1 MKILYKTMGLG
12 LLSACLCLFCAAP
25 AAAKVCFVVEENC
38 TGGGSFDEYK
48 DPAEDGKVCTD
59 EGYILKSACDADPSR
74 HVTGYCPYN
83 SEYVMCCGNEYVYDS
98 CVYPHVTVDKCGS
111 KFKCQCDPE
120 KYPYTEEACHT
131 QFKFSNPG
139 GTACTQI
146 DAGTSSTIKTLYY
159 SACL

>member
-12 LLSACLCLFCAAP
+12 LLSACLCLLCAAP
-25 AAAKVCFVVEENC
+25 ASVKVCFVVEDKC
-38 TGGGSFDEYK
+38 TRGWIFDWDKGFDEYK

-98 CVYPHVTVDKCGS
+98 CV
-111 KFKCQCDPE
+111 
-120 KYPYTEEACHT
+120 
-131 QFKFSNPG
+131 
-139 GTACTQI
+139 
-146 DAGTSSTIKTLYY
+146 
-159 SACL
+159 